1 MKLEPLMKTIPAFAI
16 TASNKKHLIPSIY
29 FESDHLGP
37 YTKSTQTTGT
47 QTQTKEKKTYTTKKR
62 EKWLEFHYVLH
73 NMYSNQQQ
81 WTLLYSLLFRR
92 TDPEQT
98 MSGQDDYENLSR
110 ECWAQA

>member
-47 QTQTKEKKTYTTKKR
+47 QTQTKEKKTYTTKKKR
-62 EKWLEFHYVLH
+62 KMAWISLRLAQYVLK
-73 NMYSNQQQ
+73 S
-81 WTLLYSLLFRR
+81 TAID
-92 TDPEQT
+92 T
-98 MSGQDDYENLSR
+98 
-110 ECWAQA
+110 AV